1 MGITKEVNDD
11 EENYARALS
20 LLSAHKKSI
29 ADTVEDMKGEM
40 ELVQAMED
48 NVDRDLEHYMSSL
61 ETMLVS
67 KGKAVDSLQT
77 EVRRFQAYR
86 KQVQK

>member
-1 MGITKEVNDD
+1 MGRLV
-11 EENYARALS
+11 

-29 ADTVEDMKGEM
+29 ADTVEDMKMEM